1 MPTEH
6 RFISLLLRGL
16 LAGLI
21 AGLLAG
27 AFAYTFGET
36 HIDAAI
42 AIEEAAAP
50 PATPGAA
57 EEEPLVSREGQKA
70 GLVLATTLYGIAM
83 GGLIATAYTLLRRR
97 LRTPSDSRAALSLA
111 GAALLGAVLVP
122 WIKYPPNPPAV
133 GDPST
138 INQRTWSYL
147 ALLVLGLVAVWA
159 AVIASRTQ
167 AAEWRRATAGV
178 VAFLVVVAV
187 AYLLLPSIQE
197 VPDTFPAALLWDF
210 RLVSLGVQAVLW
222 TALGLAFAA
231 LVTPRV
237 PAAAQVETAAA

>member
-1 MPTEH
+1 MPSN
-6 RFISLLLRGL
+6 FLSLLLRGL

-21 AGLLAG
+21 AGLVAG

-50 PATPGAA
+50 PVAPGTV
-57 EEEPLVSREGQKA
+57 EEEPLVSRQGQKV

-97 LRTPSDSRAALSLA
+97 FRLADDGRVALALA
-111 GAALLGAVLVP
+111 GSALLGGVLVP

-138 INQRTWSYL
+138 IDQRTWSYL

-159 AVIASRTQ
+159 AVVAARTQ
-167 AAEWRRATAGV
+167 TADWRRAAAGV
-178 VAFLVVVAV
+178 GAFLVVVAV

-210 RLVSLGVQAVLW
+210 RIVSLGVQAVLW

-231 LVTPRV
+231 LVTSRASRRTSAV
-237 PAAAQVETAAA
+237 IG